1 MGHRKI
7 CAEPGE
13 REGKFMKENRYD
25 DPEFFEKY
33 SQMSRSV
40 QGLSGAGEWPAL
52 EKMMPDVENMEI
64 LDLGCGYGWHCIYFC
79 QKKAARVI
87 GVDLS
92 EKMLETARK
101 RAQGLDISY
110 RRCAMED
117 VDFPDNSFDMVFS
130 SLALHYVE
138 DFARLAEKVKR
149 MLKPGGI
156 FCFPV
161 STRYLPPRAAR
172 TGFMMRRE
180 GSAVFRWT
188 VTTIRESG
196 TPFSWES
203 MSGNTT
209 GPSPAI

>member
-13 REGKFMKENRYD
+13 REGKLMKENRYD

-33 SQMSRSV
+33 SQMNRSV

-101 RAQGLDISY
+101 
-110 RRCAMED
+110 
-117 VDFPDNSFDMVFS
+117 
-130 SLALHYVE
+130 
-138 DFARLAEKVKR
+138 K
-149 MLKPGGI
+149 
-156 FCFPV
+156 
-161 STRYLPPRAAR
+161 
-172 TGFMMRRE
+172 
-180 GSAVFRWT
+180 SA
-188 VTTIRESG
+188 
-196 TPFSWES
+196 
-203 MSGNTT
+203 
-209 GPSPAI
+209 